1 MYKFISA
8 LFIFFFCFS
17 GLIAANNPEPM
28 SCNHKV
34 AMSADLLTKV
44 LKHRDSAFKTCLTCN
59 KGDCSMKIWNEENKN
74 NEMIC
79 KRMFCTPTKVAKAYE
94 VPGNSP
100 TGKSSFDYIYSI
112 SKKGKLTDINIL
124 KVEGEFNRKDALNYL
139 KALTKRT
146 KYEPLVN
153 ENKKYKITNLTSS
166 MSVNMLWEDD

>member
-1 MYKFISA
+1 MYRFISA
-8 LFIFFFCFS
+8 LFILFFCFS

-153 ENKKYKITNLTSS
+153 ENKKYKITNLKSS

>member
-1 MYKFISA
+1 MNRFILLLFIS
-8 LFIFFFCFS
+8 LFS
-17 GLIAANNPEPM
+17 YAGSMAANDTKPM

-34 AMSADLLTKV
+34 AMSEDLLAKV

-59 KGDCSMKIWNEENKN
+59 KGDCSMKIWNEENKS

-79 KRMFCTPTKVAKAYE
+79 KRMFCTPIKVAKAYE

-100 TGKSSFDYIYSI
+100 TGKSSFDYMYSI

-153 ENKKYKITNLTSS
+153 ENKKYKITNLKSS